1 MGGCADCD
9 GAILLQG
16 EQLVRVAWMSCV
28 MPGQKMDDSAFEII
42 LAVPWWAAWRADR
55 HDPVLVYHNAVEV
68 VSVLVIFSD
77 GLW

>member
-1 MGGCADCD
+1 
-9 GAILLQG
+9 
-16 EQLVRVAWMSCV
+16 MSCV
-28 MPGQKMDDSAFEII
+28 MPGAFEII

-55 HDPVLVYHNAVEV
+55 HAVSWYNDPVLVYHNAIAV